1 MSVRRVELRSIRP
14 LGKRDRGPLEMVD
27 KSNDYYV
34 VTSRR
39 REQVER
45 WSWEIRRNS
54 KPLGIRFSADG
65 FPSEGAAQFAGKK
78 ACRRFSDRTI
88 ERRTALP
95 KVDWGVAPNPE
106 ANLLRQPP
114 PETTAKPELR
124 YRLTRRHGSAPA
136 SPPANAVYSDR
147 KAACAS

>member
-45 WSWEIRRNS
+45 WSWEIRRKS

-65 FPSEGAAQFAGKK
+65 FQSEGAAQFAGKK
-78 ACRRFSDRTI
+78 ALEDFLIELSKE
-88 ERRTALP
+88 ERRSP
-95 KVDWGVAPNPE
+95 K
-106 ANLLRQPP
+106 
-114 PETTAKPELR
+114 
-124 YRLTRRHGSAPA
+124 
-136 SPPANAVYSDR
+136 
-147 KAACAS
+147 